1 MKRFDFVMLF
11 LLSMFG
17 AGYAQVETNY
27 YQEGETSHNPWQSER
42 REMNIRRM
50 PSFDLAQLQKED
62 ADNDE
67 TRGLFRFGKGFDVSY
82 SLADGQWEDVDG
94 GRLWTTG
101 DKVFQTKVEDS
112 SYTIDTTGWKPG
124 VYVVRGI
131 VGGKVFSEKVVV
143 K

>member
-1 MKRFDFVMLF
+1 MSFPDG
-11 LLSMFG
+11 LSSE
-17 AGYAQVETNY
+17 AGSARQVWTLE
-27 YQEGETSHNPWQSER
+27 
-42 REMNIRRM
+42 
-50 PSFDLAQLQKED
+50 
-62 ADNDE
+62 
-67 TRGLFRFGKGFDVSY
+67 SY
-82 SLADGQWEDVDG
+82 NA
-94 GRLWTTG
+94 TTG